1 MDVSDRM
8 DQTDTRRSNYDRS
21 SESGRSKRVGDDGSR
36 HVVCGG
42 AINGSPELELA
53 HTMGLQARFS
63 LHLDDLRDEGILT
76 EGLVGSGRQQC
87 GLTKES
93 NCGELWRGH
102 GVGTEGLQLQFFL
115 LLQWHDHLVLH
126 DGSDEH
132 DKQWGS
138 AAASKALECSC
149 GEGEKGAM
157 VHKAQFIGVRLREK
171 MRKVIDLFNRVH
183 NQ

>member
-8 DQTDTRRSNYDRS
+8 DQTDTRQSNYDRS
-21 SESGRSKRVGDDGSR
+21 SESRRSKRVGGDSSR

-63 LHLDDLRDEGILT
+63 LHLDDLWDEGILT
-76 EGLVGSGRQQC
+76 EGLAGSGRQQC

-93 NCGELWRGH
+93 NCGELWRGR
-102 GVGTEGLQLQFFL
+102 GVVQRVSGSNSSSCCSGMITLSFMTGRMNMTSNGAVRQQAKL
-115 LLQWHDHLVLH
+115 WSVLAEK
-126 DGSDEH
+126 G
-132 DKQWGS
+132 K
-138 AAASKALECSC
+138 
-149 GEGEKGAM
+149 KGAM

-171 MRKVIDLFNRVH
+171 MRKVIDLFNCAH